1 MLLFKND
8 FLPVFISA
16 HEGEV
21 VPPAGVRGSE
31 GALHCGGTAVPA
43 QPHQQAKV
51 WGCCG
56 GPGWFQTLT
65 LALPRGGGW
74 RVCTVYGAEP
84 GGRDG

>member
-43 QPHQQAKV
+43 QPHQAHM
-51 WGCCG
+51 
-56 GPGWFQTLT
+56 
-65 LALPRGGGW
+65 
-74 RVCTVYGAEP
+74 
-84 GGRDG
+84 